1 MERLTDTDTYRSPGR
16 EIPWLVRTFPTPA
29 YYARLAGIVLRASR
43 KGKRGRYDSAEWVK
57 SSLEV
62 VRAME
67 WVGARFE
74 VENMSS
80 FQGLDPPCVFIGNH
94 MSTLETFALP
104 CMIRPFREVTFVVKK
119 SLVVLPVIRHVII
132 ARWPIVVGR
141 KNPRDDLKAVLKE
154 GLEYLGRGI
163 SMIVFPQ
170 TTRRPVFDPAQF
182 NSIGVKLARRAG
194 VPVIPLAVKTDA
206 WGLGWPLKDLGKIDP
221 SRTVRFSFGDPLTVT
236 GTGKEEHEEV
246 VRFIT
251 DKLDSWS
258 GEGS

>member
-1 MERLTDTDTYRSPGR
+1 
-16 EIPWLVRTFPTPA
+16 
-29 YYARLAGIVLRASR
+29 
-43 KGKRGRYDSAEWVK
+43 
-57 SSLEV
+57 
-62 VRAME
+62 
-67 WVGARFE
+67 
-74 VENMSS
+74 
-80 FQGLDPPCVFIGNH
+80 
-94 MSTLETFALP
+94 
-104 CMIRPFREVTFVVKK
+104 
-119 SLVVLPVIRHVII
+119 
-132 ARWPIVVGR
+132 
-141 KNPRDDLKAVLKE
+141 
-154 GLEYLGRGI
+154 
-163 SMIVFPQ
+163 MIVFPQ